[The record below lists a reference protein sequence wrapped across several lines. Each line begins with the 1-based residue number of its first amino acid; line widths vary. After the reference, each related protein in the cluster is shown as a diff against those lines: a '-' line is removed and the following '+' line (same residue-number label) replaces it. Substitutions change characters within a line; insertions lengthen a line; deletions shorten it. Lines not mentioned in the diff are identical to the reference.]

1 MNDFTKELPDDDLG
15 TQQFSTETT
24 LPKMSGNQFVGPP
37 SSAPGSAGSTDVGL
51 DPADP
56 ESFKTKALGVGG
68 ALAKGFQAYQAF
80 QGTLDA
86 NRRIVKVQSAV
97 AEADA
102 VNMAGVVQGG
112 ALEKLKSNRF
122 GQRVQGR
129 MAVVFGE
136 AGGGGASAEAVKRQA
151 TFNTAENN
159 QITDLNTATRLRSI
173 RSASRA
179 QIDALNA
186 QKGDPYMAA
195 FSALL

>member
-1 MNDFTKELPDDDLG
+1 MSDETQELPADG
-15 TQQFSTETT
+15 
-24 LPKMSGNQFVGPP
+24 
-37 SSAPGSAGSTDVGL
+37 SSGSTDVGL
-51 DPADP
+51 PAEPPGD
-56 ESFKTKALGVGG
+56 SLKTQALQAGS

-80 QGTLDA
+80 QSTLDA
-86 NRRIVKVQSAV
+86 NRRIVKAQSAV

-102 VNMAGVVQGG
+102 VNMAGTVQGG

-151 TFNTAENN
+151 AFNTAENN
-159 QITDLNTATRLRSI
+159 AVTDLNTATRLRSI
-173 RSASRA
+173 RTASRA
-179 QIDALNA
+179 QIDALNE
-186 QKGDPYMAA
+186 QKGDPFMAA